1 MLSYPSQQCPAV
13 TTAFSEMRDP
23 VHTIVVPIAPSLVIK
38 TSWGNSPEKKRF
50 FFPGRISAYGP
61 DPSLICEV
69 DLSMLWTGSLFS
81 QNAVVNDW
89 HCYDRQH
96 NIQWENPNL
105 CCTCITVL
113 PVTTVSRSD
122 NSLLWDEGPGAHQ
135 RPIAPTSDQ
144 DQVRKFT
151 WKSAAAKILWN
162 YKLWENTLKKLS
174 KIFWEILNQVQH
186 LFPHRFCRLAEK
198 KEDLPQ
204 LAQQSQQK
212 WEEDACFRSSW
223 DVSYPL

>member
-1 MLSYPSQQCPAV
+1 
-13 TTAFSEMRDP
+13 
-23 VHTIVVPIAPSLVIK
+23 
-38 TSWGNSPEKKRF
+38 
-50 FFPGRISAYGP
+50 
-61 DPSLICEV
+61 
-69 DLSMLWTGSLFS
+69 MLWTGSLFS
-81 QNAVVNDW
+81 QNAVVNAW
-89 HCYDRQH
+89 HSHDGQH

-174 KIFWEILNQVQH
+174 KLFWEILNQVQH
-186 LFPHRFCRLAEK
+186 LFPHRFCPLAEK
-198 KEDLPQ
+198 KEDPRQ

-223 DVSYPL
+223 DVSYLTSLILQCLYCDSQQIRKWLWLCVSFSEKALNHNTQQIVNAVFSPKSIKLIRKLQRIKGYSIFSFFLFVLK

>member
-1 MLSYPSQQCPAV
+1 
-13 TTAFSEMRDP
+13 MRDL
-23 VHTIVVPIAPSLVIK
+23 VHTIVLPIAPTRVIK
-38 TSWGNSPEKKRF
+38 TRWGNSPEQKQR
-50 FFPGRISAYGP
+50 RMSASSP
-61 DPSLICEV
+61 DPSLIGKV
-69 DLSMLWTGSLFS
+69 DLSMWTGSLFP
-81 QNAVVNDW
+81 QNAVVNAW
-89 HCYDRQH
+89 HSYDRQH
-96 NIQWENPNL
+96 NIQLENPNL

-186 LFPHRFCRLAEK
+186 LFPHRFCPLAEK
-198 KEDLPQ
+198 KEDPRQ

-212 WEEDACFRSSW
+212 WEENTCFRSSW

>member
-1 MLSYPSQQCPAV
+1 MTKCSLNRHNSVQQWQP
-13 TTAFSEMRDP
+13 
-23 VHTIVVPIAPSLVIK
+23 PSLR
-38 TSWGNSPEKKRF
+38 WGTQCTQLWCQSHHPVWSKQGEEIRLKKRSF
-50 FFPGRISAYGP
+50 FQGEFQH
-61 DPSLICEV
+61 EV
-69 DLSMLWTGSLFS
+69 DLSMWTGSLFS
-81 QNAVVNDW
+81 QNAVVNAW
-89 HCYDRQH
+89 HSYDRQH
-96 NIQWENPNL
+96 NIQLENPNL

-186 LFPHRFCRLAEK
+186 LFPHRFCPLAEK
-198 KEDLPQ
+198 KEDPRQ

-212 WEEDACFRSSW
+212 WEENTCFRSSW

>member
-38 TSWGNSPEKKRF
+38 TSWGNSPEKKDF
-50 FFPGRISAYGP
+50 FSRANFSIWPWSFIDRWVRLISQCGLVP
-61 DPSLICEV
+61 FSHRMQ
-69 DLSMLWTGSLFS
+69 LSMLARLWRAT
-81 QNAVVNDW
+81 Q
-89 HCYDRQH
+89 YM
-96 NIQWENPNL
+96 QWENRNL

-135 RPIAPTSDQ
+135 RSIAPTSDQ